1 MRKSLF
7 AVSLLSLALAACD
20 DAKDPAAPAA
30 TASEGAS
37 PAAVATVSA
46 EEGAR
51 IAHDR
56 HEGFEATGK
65 SMEAVGDELKKPA
78 PNVDAIKAAAAKLAE
93 AAPKARDW
101 FPAGSGPDVAPK
113 SDALPAIWEKPA
125 EFQQAMDK
133 FVAEA
138 ATFNTTAQGGDLAA
152 IGGGMKALGGTCK
165 GCHDQFKK
173 KDD

>member
-1 MRKSLF
+1 MRKSL
-7 AVSLLSLALAACD
+7 ALVSLLSLALAACGGSK
-20 DAKDPAAPAA
+20 DAPPPAAEASSAAPA
-30 TASEGAS
+30 
-37 PAAVATVSA
+37 PVATVSA
-46 EEGAR
+46 EEGTK

-56 HEGFEATGK
+56 HEGFEGIGK
-65 SMEAVGDELKKPA
+65 AMKAVGDELKKPA

-101 FPAGSGPDVAPK
+101 FPAGSGVEVAPK
-113 SDALPAIWEKPA
+113 SDALPAIWEKPT
-125 EFQQAMDK
+125 EFSAAMDK